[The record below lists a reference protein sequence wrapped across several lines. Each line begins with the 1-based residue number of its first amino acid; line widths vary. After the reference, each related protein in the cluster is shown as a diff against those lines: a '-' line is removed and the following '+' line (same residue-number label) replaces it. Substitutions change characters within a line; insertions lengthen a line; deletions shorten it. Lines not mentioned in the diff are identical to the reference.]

1 MEVDDSDPCPS
12 RDFGMA
18 LSKTLRAHGFEHL
31 HSGVASSAPPNIRQ
45 EPTINLFLCKKPI
58 VAVSC
63 ANAAGS
69 LSLRLIRNLVR
80 QPSFT

>member
-45 EPTINLFLCKKPI
+45 EPTINLFYAKSQLLQFP
-58 VAVSC
+58 VQTRL
-63 ANAAGS
+63 G